1 MSDYDQHPGGGF
13 SSVDGYN
20 DPAGSQAEEMRRMQE
35 DELNRQQQAQAA
47 ADAAAADAA
56 AAEQAAAEQ
65 AAAEQAAAQQ
75 AAGQRSRG
83 RTDLGA
89 RQNAAGRQAKRSA
102 GHKGNNSRGARA
114 SRPAGPSDWNPAFA
128 TLGFIAAGLW
138 GMGLLEGDGRLFSGV
153 VTGLVG
159 GYIAGHYY
167 KMLIAATLVGG
178 GWWFISQHEATKSRS
193 EKTLVTAAD
202 VTSTPRPASDTPAR
216 PATSPRKSFD
226 ARFAK
231 STLKTPR
238 QAPAARSFSTDTS
251 ELLQRPRQEL
261 VTDPSRMRAFRK
273 AMLDFETRTGKSF
286 LSDHRSM
293 KPAMRTHFDYFARY
307 ADGELQEGQEAIPEL
322 QPIQGVWDYRS
333 PQLWE
338 LDLIA
343 TIDQHFL
350 FKSTRANGTTRDGV
364 FRTYSGDGLCY
375 QPMTR
380 PLRRSGATYADFQ
393 LPVRGG
399 RVWREFA
406 RAVYQA
412 NTDAELLALDP
423 INQAITQTHQRIAEA
438 TARETSPG
446 RATSPGKVSR

>member
-35 DELNRQQQAQAA
+35 DELNRQRQEQAA
-47 ADAAAADAA
+47 ADAA
-56 AAEQAAAEQ
+56 AAAEQ

-75 AAGQRSRG
+75 AAQQRTLS
-83 RTDLGA
+83 RTDRNERCG
-89 RQNAAGRQAKRSA
+89 AAGRQSTRSTGGTSNA
-102 GHKGNNSRGARA
+102 SRA
-114 SRPAGPSDWNPAFA
+114 SRSTRPAGPSDWNPAFA

-178 GWWFISQHEATKSRS
+178 GWWLISQHEAAKSRS

-202 VTSTPRPASDTPAR
+202 VTSTPRPALDTPAR
-216 PATSPRKSFD
+216 PATSPRKSVD

-238 QAPAARSFSTDTS
+238 QTLATRSSSTDTP
-251 ELLQRPRQEL
+251 ELLQRPHQEL
-261 VTDPSRMRAFRK
+261 VTDPSRMRAFRQS
-273 AMLDFETRTGKSF
+273 MLDFETRTGKSF
-286 LSDHRSM
+286 LNDHRSM
-293 KPAMRTHFDYFARY
+293 KPAMRTHFDYFACY
-307 ADGELQEGQEAIPEL
+307 ADGELQDGQETIPEL

-343 TIDQHFL
+343 TVDQHFL
-350 FKSTRANGTTRDGV
+350 FKSTRANGTKRDGV

-412 NTDAELLALDP
+412 KTDAELLALDP
-423 INQAITQTHQRIAEA
+423 INQAVTKTHQRVAGA
-438 TARETSPG
+438 TAREASP
-446 RATSPGKVSR
+446 AQAMSPGKIRH